1 MDKKDRD
8 NMLIFQHKEDS
19 DADSGIYTDGEST
32 RLELAGIFSSRFSN
46 INLLYR
52 SPRGATEIH
61 AATRY
66 GKRFVLKGLRREHR
80 DDPICNMCMA
90 KEFEIGITLDH
101 PNIRRT
107 VGFEEVDGLG
117 KRIVL
122 EYIDGVT
129 LADTL
134 SSGKITPERAE
145 SIAMQ
150 IAGVLSYLHN
160 KQVCHR
166 DLKPG
171 NILITHQGDTVKVI
185 DFNLSDRDD
194 YIVLKNPA
202 GSKRYMAPEL
212 SEPDAEPTPETDCYS
227 LGVVMK
233 DLADISGS
241 RRLAKAAL
249 RCMDPDPRK
258 RTEGLMILETG
269 TDPRESASLPD
280 RILSSKN
287 LTYILTVI
295 CLLLTALITLHY
307 ILPHLSLN

>member
-1 MDKKDRD
+1 MDKSDHD
-8 NMLIFQHKEDS
+8 NMLNHQHGEHS
-19 DADSGIYTDGEST
+19 DADSGIYTDGESA
-32 RLELAGIFSSRFSN
+32 RLELAGIFSNRFSN

-66 GKRFVLKGLRREHR
+66 GKRFVLKGLRREYR
-80 DDPICNMCMA
+80 DDPVCNMCMA

-129 LADTL
+129 LAETL
-134 SSGKITPERAE
+134 SAGNIPPERAE
-145 SIAMQ
+145 SIALQVARAM
-150 IAGVLSYLHN
+150 SYLHG

-166 DLKPG
+166 DLKPE
-171 NILITHQGDTVKVI
+171 NILLPYQGDMVKVI

-202 GSKRYMAPEL
+202 GSRRYMAPEL
-212 SEPDAEPTPETDCYS
+212 SDPDAVPTPATDCYS
-227 LGVVMK
+227 LGVIMK
-233 DLADISGS
+233 DLADASGS
-241 RRLAKAAL
+241 RRLEQAAL
-249 RCMDPDPRK
+249 KCMDPDPRK
-258 RTEGLMILETG
+258 RSEGLIILATG
-269 TDPRESASLPD
+269 TDPQAPSSLPD
-280 RILSSKN
+280 RILSSKA
-287 LTYILTVI
+287 LTYILISI
-295 CLLLTALITLHY
+295 CLLLSAFIALHY
-307 ILPHLSLN
+307 R